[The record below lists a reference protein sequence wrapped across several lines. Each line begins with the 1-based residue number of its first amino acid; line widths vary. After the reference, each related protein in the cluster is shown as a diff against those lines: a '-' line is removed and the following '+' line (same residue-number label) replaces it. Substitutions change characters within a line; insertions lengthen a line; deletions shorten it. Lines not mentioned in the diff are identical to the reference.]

1 MPDLRKAAKA
11 SEPAESTSSGQSA
24 ILQAINS
31 LRNEL
36 LAKMDEKAE
45 MQNEEIRKQ
54 ISGLRDELKG
64 AIDQANTKANAL
76 EERTAGLETAANTHS
91 DAIANLEQQV
101 AELKK
106 EVVSLV
112 AKAEDLEARSRRCNL
127 RIFGV
132 KEGREAGVSAS
143 TFVAKLLQKVMG
155 LDEPP
160 VIDRAHRTL
169 QQAPGDGQ
177 PPRAFVVKC
186 HYYQEKESILR
197 KAVTSPK
204 LVSEN
209 GDTIR
214 VFPDY
219 TQNVARRRAAFGQ
232 VRQLLRQCEVVK
244 YGLLYPA
251 KLRITTRDGQQKSFT
266 DPEKAVTFVRGLMSD

>member
-11 SEPAESTSSGQSA
+11 NEPAESTSSGQSA

-36 LAKMDEKAE
+36 LAKIDEKAK
-45 MQNEEIRKQ
+45 MQNEEIRRQ

-64 AIDQANTKANAL
+64 AIDQANTKVNVL

-106 EVVSLV
+106 EVVSLS

-132 KEGREAGVSAS
+132 KEGREAGVPAS
-143 TFVAKLLQKVMG
+143 TFVAKLLQKAMG
-155 LDEPP
+155 LDKPP

-169 QQAPGDGQ
+169 QQAPGDEQ

-197 KAVTSPK
+197 KAATSPK

-209 GDTIR
+209 GDNIR

-232 VRQLLRQCEVVK
+232 VRQLLRQCDGVK

-251 KLRITTRDGQQKSFT
+251 KLRITTRDGQQKSFI

>member
-1 MPDLRKAAKA
+1 MPDLRKAGKA
-11 SEPAESTSSGQSA
+11 NEPAVSTSSGQSA
-24 ILQAINS
+24 ILQAISS

-64 AIDQANTKANAL
+64 AIDQANIKANVL

-101 AELKK
+101 TELKK
-106 EVVSLV
+106 EVVSLA
-112 AKAEDLEARSRRCNL
+112 AKAEDLEARSRGCNL

-132 KEGREAGVSAS
+132 KEGREAGVPGS
-143 TFVAKLLQKVMG
+143 TFVANLLQKVMG

-169 QQAPGDGQ
+169 QQAPGNGQ
-177 PPRAFVVKC
+177 PPRAFVVN
-186 HYYQEKESILR
+186 YYREKESILR

-209 GDTIR
+209 GNIII

-219 TQNVARRRAAFGQ
+219 TQNVA
-232 VRQLLRQCEVVK
+232 
-244 YGLLYPA
+244 
-251 KLRITTRDGQQKSFT
+251 
-266 DPEKAVTFVRGLMSD
+266 